1 MYTRD
6 KRKTRQSQTTAER
19 LYYKFIAGYVEGQH
33 KEIHKECMALY
44 EQAKHEN
51 PGVKDLTKTAA
62 YMRTVHPGVE
72 IPRYYNSRKIKS
84 SLLTQTEETRTTHEI
99 VLNIPLLSPQT
110 IMASFPPQ
118 REVSTQSSP
127 PQPEVST
134 VSTQSSPE
142 VSTLPVL
149 SPEIYQNLL
158 DELRR
163 DPELWKCLNDF
174 PIEDDVSTVS
184 TQSLPPQPEVS
195 TVSTQSSPPQ
205 PEVSTVSTQSSPE
218 VSTLPVLS
226 PEIYQNL
233 LDELRRDPELWK
245 CLNDF
250 PIEDDDDDINQFI
263 LEDMQD
269 VLFDDGL
276 TPLESELETF
286 TS

>member
-6 KRKTRQSQTTAER
+6 KRNTRQTQTTAER
-19 LYYKFIAGYVEGQH
+19 LYYKFIAGYVEGRH
-33 KEIHKECMALY
+33 KEIHKECVALY

-51 PGVKDLTKTAA
+51 PGVKDLTKTVT

-84 SLLTQTEETRTTHEI
+84 SLLTQTEETRTTHEM
-99 VLNIPLLSPQT
+99 VLNIPLL
-110 IMASFPPQ
+110 PPQ
-118 REVSTQSSP
+118 ALTASSPPQPEVSTVSTQSLPPQPEVSTVSTQSLPPQPEVSTVSTQSLP

-149 SPEIYQNLL
+149 SPEIYQSLL

-174 PIEDDVSTVS
+174 PIEDDA
-184 TQSLPPQPEVS
+184 
-195 TVSTQSSPPQ
+195 
-205 PEVSTVSTQSSPE
+205 
-218 VSTLPVLS
+218 
-226 PEIYQNL
+226 
-233 LDELRRDPELWK
+233 
-245 CLNDF
+245 
-250 PIEDDDDDINQFI
+250 DDMNQFI

-276 TPLESELETF
+276 TPLEIELETF

>member
-1 MYTRD
+1 MYTKD
-6 KRKTRQSQTTAER
+6 NTKTRQGQATAER

-51 PGVKDLTKTAA
+51 PGVKDLTKTVT
-62 YMRTVHPGVE
+62 YMRTVHPDAT

-84 SLLTQTEETRTTHEI
+84 SLSTQTEETRTTHEM

-110 IMASFPPQ
+110 ITTSLPPQ
-118 REVSTQSSP
+118 PEVSTVSTQSLPPQPEVSTVSTQSLP

-174 PIEDDVSTVS
+174 PIEDDA
-184 TQSLPPQPEVS
+184 
-195 TVSTQSSPPQ
+195 
-205 PEVSTVSTQSSPE
+205 
-218 VSTLPVLS
+218 
-226 PEIYQNL
+226 
-233 LDELRRDPELWK
+233 
-245 CLNDF
+245 
-250 PIEDDDDDINQFI
+250 DDMNQFI
-263 LEDMQD
+263 VEDMQD
-269 VLFDDGL
+269 VLFDEGL
-276 TPLESELETF
+276 TPLEIELETF